1 MKTLLHSPLL
11 VLALSISGV
20 TVAQDEGPTS
30 EFGEPLVVNGEHI
43 SDLEIMRS
51 LVYGPGRNAL
61 EARKLEILMQQ
72 EVELRRELEAQ
83 ERFQAGYED
92 ISDEQ
97 KQAIDASFSHLK
109 ITRDHAKARIAE
121 QVVDFKERYPTLDP
135 PTETRRAYKTV
146 GWYED
151 QVFQTMRFD
160 ELFFPG
166 HPDDWPELSIEA
178 IHAGSP
184 NFDLIQD
191 YATHYELRAQKAAE
205 TGEPIEPEQDMMMSL
220 LRDYVMGAMN
230 SLVDT
235 RSAIDGIDPELV
247 LEIEGLGVYDE
258 IATRE
263 VFEEFKHAFTWRD
276 IADAKRFLA
285 LQVAARQKLEFLG
298 VLQDRDEFVDQVRVT
313 REQLSSNMFN
323 WDFIA
328 LMGHQFPSQE
338 AYTEHIYLLESFKK
352 VIAEDL
358 QRDGNGNIS
367 ANLEAYLDHA
377 EVVMGLGR
385 CLTEICFV
393 SAFDFPTNEWRGDNF
408 SEAEQHAVALRKE
421 VDAYID
427 RLLMAEQEKQAA
439 VGRGENYV
447 WPEDLPSFDRYWS
460 DFLDLNSEF
469 WDPPLPMTGKAA
481 PEMGRKNK
489 GRLNGEP
496 MTRND
501 YKRAI
506 GESSYYYYL
515 YNTSTTDQVFMEQD
529 EGSVG
534 GPYIAPFGYY
544 IVYLRQR
551 VDPTN
556 PLDMKGDRHFTM
568 VVEDYARNEFTK
580 FAHQALLEAEVT
592 GFPDGL
598 GN

>member
-1 MKTLLHSPLL
+1 MKTLLHPSL
-11 VLALSISGV
+11 LALLLATSGA
-20 TVAQDEGPTS
+20 TAAQDAAPTS

-43 SDLEIMRS
+43 SDLDIMRF

-72 EVELRRELEAQ
+72 EVELRQELAAEEQ
-83 ERFQAGYED
+83 FQVSYED
-92 ISDEQ
+92 ATEEQ
-97 KQAIDASFSHLK
+97 KQAIDARFTHLK
-109 ITRDHAKARIAE
+109 ITREDAKARIAE
-121 QVVDFKERYPTLDP
+121 QVLEFKERYPTLDP
-135 PTETRRAYKTV
+135 ETETRRAYKTV
-146 GWYED
+146 QWYED

-166 HPDDWPELSIEA
+166 HPDDWPEISIEA

-184 NFDLIQD
+184 NFDLVQD

-205 TGEPIEPEQDMMMSL
+205 AGEEIKPEQDMMMTL

-235 RSAIDGIDPELV
+235 RSSLDGIDPEVL

-258 IATRE
+258 ISTRD
-263 VFEEFKHAFTWRD
+263 VYEEFKHAFSWRD

-298 VLQDRDEFVDQVRVT
+298 VLQDRDEFLDQVRVT

-323 WDFIA
+323 WEFIA
-328 LMGHQFPSQE
+328 LMGHQFPSHE
-338 AYTEHIYLLESFKK
+338 AYTEHVYLLESFKK

-393 SAFDFPTNEWRGDNF
+393 SAFDFPTNEWRATNF
-408 SEAEQHAVALRKE
+408 AEAEQRAIALRGE
-421 VDAYID
+421 LDGYID
-427 RLLMAEQEKQAA
+427 RLLAAEQEKQAA
-439 VGRGENYV
+439 VGRGENYA
-447 WPEDLPSFDRYWS
+447 WPEDLPPFDRYWS

-515 YNTSTTDQVFMEQD
+515 YNTSTTDEIFMDQE

-551 VDPTN
+551 VAPSN
-556 PLDMKGDRHFTM
+556 PLEMDGERHFNM
-568 VVEDYARNEFTK
+568 VTEDYARNEFTK